1 MARQKSA
8 HLLIAVVLGAC
19 ASNATATD
27 GPREET
33 ALDYFPVPLN
43 AAWSYYVIDHRLEG
57 QGRVLLTSRVAEV
70 TPDSVTID
78 SVRQRVKYEI
88 HPNGIYKPQSKY
100 YVLRSPI
107 VEGAKWDVPGG
118 GEVRIESAG
127 NTLDLLAGRIENCIL
142 VVEELY
148 ELQRAE
154 LYYAR
159 GIGLVKMT
167 YFDLRAE
174 GSPVAIS
181 GELLSYAL
189 EPVISSDLPD
199 SE

>member
-1 MARQKSA
+1 MARQTSA
-8 HLLIAVVLGAC
+8 HLLIVVALGAC
-19 ASNATATD
+19 ASSTAPEP
-27 GPREET
+27 PREDT
-33 ALDYFPVPLN
+33 ALDYFPVRLD
-43 AAWSYYVIDHRLEG
+43 AAWSYYVVDHRLEG

-70 TPDSVTID
+70 TADSVTID

-88 HPNGIYKPQSKY
+88 HPDGIYKPQSKY
-100 YVLRSPI
+100 YALRSPI
-107 VEGAKWDVPGG
+107 VAGAKWDVPGG
-118 GEVRIESAG
+118 GEVRIESKG
-127 NTLDLLAGRIENCIL
+127 NTLDLPAGRIENCIL

-189 EPVISSDLPD
+189 EPVISSDPAD